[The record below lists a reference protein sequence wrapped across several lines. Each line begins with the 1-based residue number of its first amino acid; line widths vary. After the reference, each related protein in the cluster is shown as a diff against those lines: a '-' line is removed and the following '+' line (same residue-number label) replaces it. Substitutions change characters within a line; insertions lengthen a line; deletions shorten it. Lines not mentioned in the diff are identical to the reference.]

1 MKPLLSELFLPCSG
15 DAFTHS
21 GKSLSVDDNYRCSK
35 GLRSILAR
43 TKTRPTSAPTAA
55 QLTLFHASGCAA
67 PMATHSAAACS
78 ITRRHASPAHAGRPR
93 HHDRFLGPL
102 LARLRC
108 CGSGVGPQGAPSARI
123 WGASGP
129 YLGGSCP
136 LSGGSDVTKVATTV
150 HPLRCQRA
158 LVIAQAARR
167 GACGAPPSGDWSP
180 VVGALQRRWSCE
192 EPTAMALLKLNG
204 AILEFAAPIPP
215 LCLEALRSR
224 SQGAQATVDPCHLV
238 G

>member
-1 MKPLLSELFLPCSG
+1 VFR

-35 GLRSILAR
+35 GLILAR
-43 TKTRPTSAPTAA
+43 TKTRPSSAPTAA

-67 PMATHSAAACS
+67 PMAAHSAAACS

-102 LARLRC
+102 LAPLRC
-108 CGSGVGPQGAPSARI
+108 CGSGVGPQGAPF

-129 YLGGSCP
+129 YLGCIRPLSGGSCP
-136 LSGGSDVTKVATTV
+136 LSGGSDVTKIATTA

-158 LVIAQAARR
+158 GHRASGTPKSMRRASKRRLVSRSR
-167 GACGAPPSGDWSP
+167 GAPETLELRGTY
-180 VVGALQRRWSCE
+180 R
-192 EPTAMALLKLNG
+192 NG
-204 AILEFAAPIPP
+204 ATEI
-215 LCLEALRSR
+215 EARN
-224 SQGAQATVDPCHLV
+224 A
-238 G
+238 